1 MTLELERQS
10 GDLRGWWDRF
20 TKQPLHKDTINL
32 YAVTDW
38 IIKPFTAREA
48 CSFVELV
55 VDEGTAEQIPQWFIS
70 HWWGEPVFDFIKAV
84 MAHAKARG
92 LEETAPYWVCAYAD

>member
-1 MTLELERQS
+1 MTRVAQTIYY
-10 GDLRGWWDRF
+10 GRAGRG
-20 TKQPLHKDTINL
+20 PPH
-32 YAVTDW
+32 
-38 IIKPFTAREA
+38 
-48 CSFVELV
+48 
-55 VDEGTAEQIPQWFIS
+55 WFIS